1 MILIISDIVT
11 YNLVYIPF
19 NNGLHTSIVIIWILM
34 IIISYNDYSLNYNYI
49 PYNDYLLWF
58 PITIM
63 ILIISDIVIY
73 NLVYIPFNNGLY
85 TSIII
90 IWSGNYNHYR

>member
-19 NNGLHTSIVIIWILM
+19 NNGLYTSIVIIWILM

-49 PYNDYLLWF
+49 PYNDYL
-58 PITIM
+58 
-63 ILIISDIVIY
+63 
-73 NLVYIPFNNGLY
+73 
-85 TSIII
+85 
-90 IWSGNYNHYR
+90 